1 MTLSVQLPAKT
12 FSRLVGA
19 RLAQTYQCASEHG
32 LFIHQTTSCK
42 KLRRVRISE
51 ASPIAGVWAQ
61 RPERSGCARGKRVC
75 LVCSSASGFFS
86 NHRKSIFWVCSEFRV
101 AGVK

>member
-1 MTLSVQLPAKT
+1 MTLSVQLPANT

-42 KLRRVRISE
+42 KLRHVRISE
-51 ASPIAGVWAQ
+51 ASPTEGVSAQ
-61 RPERSGCARGKRVC
+61 KPERSSCAR
-75 LVCSSASGFFS
+75 
-86 NHRKSIFWVCSEFRV
+86 
-101 AGVK
+101 